1 MSLAST
7 LKFIVQH
14 PMNRQEPFS
23 AVARFVR
30 WQIVS
35 RLRSEV
41 EFEWI
46 NGSKL
51 IAKRSMTG
59 ATGNIYCGLHEYVD
73 MSFLLHLLRPE
84 DLFVDVGANVG
95 SYTVLASA
103 VCGARSI
110 SIEPDPKTA
119 KYLAQ
124 NISVNELDRRCS
136 IAVTAVGND
145 EGTIS
150 FTVGKDTVNQVSK
163 NHQEPSQMVA
173 LTRLDTVLGEQLPTL
188 VKMDVEGFEMEALS
202 GAKTMLSRP
211 ELMGIVIENTDPNVV
226 SILHSYGFFR
236 HWYHP
241 IQRQLSTCELEVG
254 SSNGIFVR
262 DISSANARLRNSERR
277 TYRGQVV

>member
-1 MSLAST
+1 MTLAST
-7 LKFIVQH
+7 LRFIMQH

-23 AVARFVR
+23 AVARFAW

-35 RLRSEV
+35 RIRSEV

-51 IAKRSMTG
+51 ITKRGMTG

-95 SYTVLASA
+95 SYTILASA

-110 SIEPDPKTA
+110 SIEPDPQTA
-119 KYLAQ
+119 KYLSQ
-124 NISVNELDRRCS
+124 NISANELDRRCRV
-136 IAVTAVGND
+136 AVSAVGND
-145 EGTIS
+145 EGFIS
-150 FTVGKDTVNQVSK
+150 FTVGKDTTNQVSK
-163 NHQEPSQMVA
+163 SHYEPSQMVP
-173 LTRLDTVLGEQLPTL
+173 LTRLDTVLRGQSPTL

-211 ELMGIVIENTDPNVV
+211 GLKGIIIENMDPNVV
-226 SILHSYGFFR
+226 SVLNFYGFFR
-236 HWYHP
+236 HWYDP
-241 IQRQLSTCELEVG
+241 IERQLSTCKLEFE
-254 SSNGIFVR
+254 SNNGIFVR
-262 DISSANARLRNSERR
+262 DISSANARLTNSKRR
-277 TYRGQVV
+277 IYRGQVV

>member
-1 MSLAST
+1 MSLVST

-14 PMNRQEPFS
+14 PMNRQKPSS
-23 AVARFVR
+23 AVARFAW

-84 DLFVDVGANVG
+84 DLFVDVGANIG

-119 KYLAQ
+119 NYLAQ
-124 NISVNELDRRCS
+124 NISVNELDRHCR

-150 FTVGKDTVNQVSK
+150 FTVGKDTVNHVNK
-163 NHQEPSQMVA
+163 NHQEPSQVVT
-173 LTRLDTVLGEQLPTL
+173 LTRLDTLLNGELPTL

-202 GAKTMLSRP
+202 GAKAMLSRQ
-211 ELMGIVIENTDPNVV
+211 ELMAIIIENTDPNVV
-226 SILHSYGFFR
+226 FILNSYGFLR
-236 HWYHP
+236 GWYDP
-241 IQRQLSTCELEVG
+241 IERQLSTRELEFE

-262 DISSANARLRNSERR
+262 DISSLNAQLKKSERR